1 MPGLLEDVTMPGPM
15 IHISVMRAT
24 AKRLAEVGY
33 VPQSSG
39 VGGRINPQ
47 WVGADPKEL
56 GRLMQQHA
64 NFAALGAIGPDLF
77 FFLPDFRDVKLGPV
91 DVPLSSVLSNFT
103 HYLLKLYDAVDPYVT
118 KYEKYLGPIVQDTE
132 EEISRLTGGLSE
144 VVGDVIGDLSG
155 ILITALEDLAT
166 QNWDLFTYFSLGH
179 NKGWDEQAFLW
190 SDMLH
195 YRRTGQFGRA
205 LWRAATDMPD
215 ADQRAKSQAYALG
228 YITHVGADVT
238 GHALVNSI
246 AGGPFRLHWQRHHLV
261 ENHMDAFWYL
271 RDTLRPGSGAQYPQL
286 TESALY
292 YDIAFNEQDDSV
304 VSRPAYPTGGT
315 LRDNWQRRR
324 LLDLDSTLASPVA
337 DLLHRAIKDVFYG
350 DGKHPR
356 ILRDDDG
363 RPTVELIEETYRLLF
378 MFLKMT
384 TVDGFGHEP
393 PPPPEL
399 FPNLQFPTMSDPGG
413 SGSGPGGDS
422 DDGSWWD
429 DLLDFLLSVVN
440 VLAYIA
446 EVALYLATLPW
457 AIIADIGT
465 FPIRL
470 ALYYTVQLPLYHLLK
485 AFRSVLVMT
494 GYMMP
499 MSDEISLGLIAVGLP
514 DNAVFQK
521 VLADL
526 NDIFPD
532 APLPPADKGS
542 FADRLYPH
550 LYPAEADGTPT
561 EYRSPWQYPRA
572 QPSELA
578 LTVAGP
584 YARRSTPEVL
594 FKTLDTDAAVRDSFE
609 EAASPAV
616 TNAIAQTQ
624 MKVDKNLGDA
634 VSFSAYQIW
643 LHTRASPQPGQR
655 IGIPYV
661 DWNLDADR
669 GYAYRAWDWNRE
681 GGAPAHQDPNGHD
694 YPPPCTWPPQ
704 VSTDKP
710 NDGAYDRQTPLK
722 LHWQGFGLEDPG
734 CDDDPKPPH

>member
-1 MPGLLEDVTMPGPM
+1 MPGPM

-24 AKRLAEVGY
+24 AQRLADAGY
-33 VPQSSG
+33 APQGSD
-39 VGGRINPQ
+39 RINPK

-91 DVPLSSVLSNFT
+91 PIPLSSVLSNFT

-155 ILITALEDLAT
+155 ILITGLEDLAT

-205 LWRAATDMPD
+205 LWHAASNMPD
-215 ADQRAKSQAYALG
+215 EDQRARAQAYALG

-246 AGGPFRLHWQRHHLV
+246 SGGPFRLHWQRHHLV

-271 RDTLRPGSGAQYPQL
+271 RDTLRPGSSTQYPQL

-292 YDIAFNEQDDSV
+292 YDIAFDEEDDSPV
-304 VSRPAYPTGGT
+304 ARPAYPTGGT
-315 LRDNWQRRR
+315 LRENWQRRR

-337 DLLHRAIKDVFYG
+337 ELLHQSIKDVFYS

-356 ILRDDDG
+356 ILREDDG

-378 MFLKMT
+378 AFLKMT

-393 PPPPEL
+393 PPPPEV

-413 SGSGPGGDS
+413 AGSGSGPGGDS
-422 DDGSWWD
+422 DDGDWWD
-429 DLLDFLLSVVN
+429 DLLDFLLSIVN

-446 EVALYLATLPW
+446 EVAIYLATLPW
-457 AIIADIGT
+457 AIIADLTT
-465 FPIRL
+465 FPIRV

-499 MSDEISLGLIAVGLP
+499 MADEISLGLIAVGLP

-526 NDIFPD
+526 GDIFPVD
-532 APLPPADKGS
+532 APQRADTGT
-542 FADRLYPH
+542 FADRQYPH

-561 EYRSPWQYPRA
+561 EYRNPWQYPRA
-572 QPSELA
+572 QPPELA
-578 LTVAGP
+578 LTTAGP
-584 YARRSTPEVL
+584 YARRATPDVL
-594 FKTLDTDAAVRDSFE
+594 FKRLDTDAAVRDKFE
-609 EAASPAV
+609 EATNPAATDDIASK
-616 TNAIAQTQ
+616 Q
-624 MKVDKNLGDA
+624 MRVDKNLGDA

-655 IGIPYV
+655 VGIPFV

-669 GYAYRAWDWNRE
+669 GYAYHAWDWNRQRDK
-681 GGAPAHQDPNGHD
+681 PAHQDPNGHD

-704 VSTDKP
+704 VSTDDP
-710 NDGAYDRQTPLK
+710 NDGSYDRSVSLK
-722 LHWQGFGLEDPG
+722 LHWTGFGLEDPG
-734 CDDDPKPPH
+734 CDDPLPPH